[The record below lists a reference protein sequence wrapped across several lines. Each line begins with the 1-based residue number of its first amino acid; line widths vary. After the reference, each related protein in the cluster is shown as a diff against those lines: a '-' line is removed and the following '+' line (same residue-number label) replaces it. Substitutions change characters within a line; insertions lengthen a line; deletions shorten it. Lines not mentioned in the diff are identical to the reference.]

1 MRAYSAKLRARH
13 LGHSGNEIR
22 RKSYPLLLTVWWE
35 ERNRQVLW
43 MVITEVTPAVAILTG
58 SQHELTIK
66 RVFHKVRE
74 HLKGTPEKR
83 CALRGVGNRWA
94 VRTSDS
100 L

>member
-1 MRAYSAKLRARH
+1 
-13 LGHSGNEIR
+13 
-22 RKSYPLLLTVWWE
+22 
-35 ERNRQVLW
+35 

-66 RVFHKVRE
+66 RVLHKVSA

-94 VRTSDS
+94 VRTSECF
-100 L
+100 